1 MNGAIYLFHILFV
14 VSLLLYL
21 GFQIYNQKK
30 IDQNIGAMLIVLAI
44 SIFLYHAYRFYVVN
58 SK

>member
-44 SIFLYHAYRFYVVN
+44 AIFLYHAYRFYVVN